1 MALERSEEARA
12 GAASRGSE
20 RRPLLPPS
28 AAAERSAEPATN
40 GHADPMDKQALAKL
54 LYFHYKAYDPSFTW
68 KDAIVLAVSL
78 LSAAATL
85 YLYIPYIHQAA
96 HGRTALEA
104 FWQLSGSASNIGVG
118 TLAALMSI
126 NSFRD
131 PLARHVRDAIG
142 DKNSLLRKILKAIV
156 IVPASALAAW
166 PMANATIGALHRK
179 MIVGAGQTV
188 VNNFAFEKVV
198 VEKQG
203 RWLLDTFTCNQ
214 RHREFLLIVRALEH
228 TMTQFVDRVIDSKNP
243 VPEEFRPTE
252 DPRGVKARFLQ
263 RSLGRR
269 NNGLDYDHAPQLLQ
283 DVAKKIRSQNLKPF
297 EDIGFWAW
305 VSRRLLPGAVGG
317 AAITIGL
324 FGFVAKMYQ
333 DNAEHMHTSDI
344 NKLAATAGESA
355 AWLNLAAYSG
365 AQVGIS
371 LAATVLRDGKLPLAM
386 RLYFWRTLAAM
397 AFVGALTS
405 GSYVTSTQL
414 IATSPYFQ
422 KGGALSEYRDIAY
435 YWAAFSAVLFNFEF
449 NRQLTFH
456 GIEQYGLQFGDPET
470 KSRAHLA
477 IATRNLL
484 DDVKHRMNPEVL
496 ATVLLALDE
505 ADREALVNLL
515 SYDESLSDLLH
526 HILDPN
532 YNATVRAAT
541 FSKLTPAARANEARG
556 YGRAAAENDVGTY
569 ISKSPAARQRYGADP
584 EAINADRPVRRPW
597 SSYLPSCP
605 TVSCKPVTNF
615 FSHCGESAVF
625 HPTQWKRAVSDCLG
639 RGSNSYALPA
649 DSDDENPTETSG
661 LGVGHS

>member
-1 MALERSEEARA
+1 
-12 GAASRGSE
+12 
-20 RRPLLPPS
+20 
-28 AAAERSAEPATN
+28 
-40 GHADPMDKQALAKL
+40 MDAQALAKL

-68 KDAIVLAVSL
+68 KDATVLAVSL

-96 HGRTALEA
+96 HGRAALEA

-118 TLAALMSI
+118 TIAALTSI

-131 PLARHVRDAIG
+131 PLVRHVRNAIG

-156 IVPASALAAW
+156 FAPASALAAW

-179 MIVGAGQTV
+179 LIVGGGQTV
-188 VNNFAFEKVV
+188 INYFAFEKVV
-198 VEKQG
+198 LEKQG

-214 RHREFLLIVRALEH
+214 RHREFLLVVRALEH

-252 DPRGVKARFLQ
+252 DRRPLKARFLQ
-263 RSLGRR
+263 RSLSSR
-269 NNGLDYDHAPQLLQ
+269 NLGVEYDNAPKLLQ
-283 DVAKKIRSQNLKPF
+283 DVIKKVRSQNLKPF

-317 AAITIGL
+317 TAITIGL

-456 GIEQYGLQFGDPET
+456 GIEQYALQFGDPET

-477 IATRNLL
+477 IATRNFL
-484 DDVKHRMNPEVL
+484 DDVKHRMNPQVL
-496 ATVLLALDE
+496 ATVLLELDE

-515 SYDESLSDLLH
+515 SYDESLSDLLQ

-532 YNATVRAAT
+532 YNATVRATT
-541 FSKLTPAARANEARG
+541 FSKLTPAGRANEARG

-584 EAINADRPVRRPW
+584 EAINADRPVRRAW

-605 TVSCKPVTNF
+605 TVSCRPVTNF

-639 RGSNSYALPA
+639 RGSNSYSLPGDA
-649 DSDDENPTETSG
+649 DSDEENPTEASR
-661 LGVGHS
+661 LGAGHS